1 MRYSDFTM
9 YQINCV
15 SFTEGTQAKIKGVQ
29 KKSNIYQSMAEM
41 VLKSTLAKEVKI
53 FSKLN

>member
-15 SFTEGTQAKIKGVQ
+15 SFTEGTQAKIKGLQ

>member
-1 MRYSDFTM
+1 MTYSDFTM
-9 YQINCV
+9 YGINCV
-15 SFTEGTQAKIKGVQ
+15 SFTSGTQAKIKGVQ
-29 KKSNIYQSMAEM
+29 KRSNIYQSTAGI